1 MLLFQKIYRERELNP
16 HLKNEGTGLPE
27 VETKVEAL
35 SLPSTSVGDGGYS
48 WLKKAYYRIQE
59 QAQSEGRS
67 MEEVAVE
74 RWGVIMALSIY
85 VLKNSC
91 HKLFILFFKE
101 NIYFY
106 SLKKIN
112 AHKNKMNKIPFLTQI
127 TLNEHLIN

>member
-16 HLKNEGTGLPE
+16 HLKNEGKEGLPE

-74 RWGVIMALSIY
+74 RWGVIIVFSIY
-85 VLKNSC
+85 ALKNVC

-101 NIYFY
+101 NVFFY
-106 SLKKIN
+106 LLF
-112 AHKNKMNKIPFLTQI
+112 P
-127 TLNEHLIN
+127 